1 MKTLKYRTDFIMG
14 KIEKKTQENAKALSW
29 SELTVLRRLKG
40 RCILTQEIKAR
51 ETGLSMKSLFS

>member
-1 MKTLKYRTDFIMG
+1 MG
-14 KIEKKTQENAKALSW
+14 EIEKKTQENAKALIW